1 MSGRIIP
8 IDGERHR
15 EIRALLPWFLSGAL
29 DPGEQAA
36 VRRHLSA
43 CPECQAELLAE
54 RSLAAELRAAAEDAE
69 RPDVDR
75 AWAAMHGRLAPRRTP
90 PRAAPLGRWLAE
102 IGLQWRLGGP
112 WLRWTVAAQ
121 ACLLLAVGGLW
132 LQSSVS
138 RPAYRTLG
146 ALPAQAQGNIVV
158 VFRSDAPEAAMRQ
171 ALTESRTRLVD
182 GPTATGA
189 YVLRAPPGDAAASL
203 AALRGRAEV
212 VLAEPIGDGGGE

>member
-8 IDGERHR
+8 LDGERHR

-29 DPGEQAA
+29 APEEQAM
-36 VRRHLSA
+36 VKQHLGA
-43 CPECQAELLAE
+43 CQECQAELLAE
-54 RSLAAELRAAAEDAE
+54 RSLAAELRAAAAQEAE
-69 RPDVDR
+69 SPDVDR
-75 AWAAMHGRLAPRRTP
+75 AWAAMRGRLAPRPREAGSFTRT
-90 PRAAPLGRWLAE
+90 LAE
-102 IGLQWRLGGP
+102 LRRQWASGGA
-112 WLRWTVAAQ
+112 WLRWAVAAQ

-132 LQSSVS
+132 LQSAS
-138 RPAYRTLG
+138 RPVYRALG
-146 ALPAQAQGNIVV
+146 APPAHAQGDIVV

-203 AALRGRAEV
+203 AALRQHAEV
-212 VLAEPIGDGGGE
+212 VLAEPIGEGSGK